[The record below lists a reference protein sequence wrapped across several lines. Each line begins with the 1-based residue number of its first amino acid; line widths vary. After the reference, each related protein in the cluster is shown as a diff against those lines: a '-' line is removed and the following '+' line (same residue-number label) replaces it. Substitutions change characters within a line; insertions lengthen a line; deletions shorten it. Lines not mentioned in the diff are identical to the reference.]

1 MKSPFGLRPATKRL
15 STHALRSLLK
25 NPRRTPSVDEID
37 VGKATKKTAAARRAC
52 ILLAALVLGSLL
64 GTGRATSEEEALLAR
79 ADQRYL
85 EALGRAFNAAYEQ
98 VSPAVVLVTT
108 TRHWRLS
115 RLQLPRFHPSLPEE
129 EYKGIG
135 SGTIISPDGYILS
148 NYHMIE
154 DADSIL
160 VTLSDRR
167 IFEAEVVGFDS
178 LIDIALL
185 KIQSADLP
193 VVRLGDSDR
202 LKVGD
207 LVLAIGHPLG
217 LGTTLTDGIISAL
230 GRQAAVIEGAYSIES
245 FIQTNAVINPGNS
258 GGPLLNLHGEVIGIN
273 TAIST
278 RTGFYIGYGLAVPI
292 NLAHEAIDDILTYG
306 RVVRSYLGVEMLE
319 VSQELV
325 EKKGLKL
332 ERPSGVYIDGTLA
345 GSPAELSGLRHG
357 DVILAI
363 DERPVDRPNQV
374 QSFIYNK
381 DPGDTISL
389 NVLRADEQLYL
400 EVILEEREENQL
412 LARGQERIF
421 QLGITVQALTKET
434 AREMG
439 FTDEVAAELG
449 FGKEEEAVV
458 VIGVE
463 PGGPAAAKGIQT
475 RDIITEIDQQ
485 RITSVQQFTHFISGL
500 EQGKA
505 ALFWFWRQ
513 DQGLDI
519 RALRIPE

>member
-1 MKSPFGLRPATKRL
+1 MTFFRKISRPPFEAIKRAAPVRRIWFLATVL
-15 STHALRSLLK
+15 VLTYPPGPGMATPGDPSLL
-25 NPRRTPSVDEID
+25 P
-37 VGKATKKTAAARRAC
+37 AADR
-52 ILLAALVLGSLL
+52 
-64 GTGRATSEEEALLAR
+64 
-79 ADQRYL
+79 RYL

-108 TRHWRLS
+108 TRPGRLS
-115 RLQLPRFHPSLPEE
+115 RLKLPRFHPALPDED
-129 EYKGIG
+129 YKGIG
-135 SGTIISPDGYILS
+135 SGTIISTNGYILS
-148 NYHMIE
+148 NYHVIE
-154 DADSIL
+154 DADSIR

-167 IFEAEVVGFDS
+167 VFDAEVVGSDS

-202 LKVGD
+202 LKIGD

-230 GRQAAVIEGAYSIES
+230 DRQAAVIQGAYSIES

-258 GGPLLNLHGEVIGIN
+258 GGPLLNLSGEVVGIN

-292 NLAHEAIDDILTYG
+292 NLAREAIDDILTHG

-319 VSQELV
+319 VSQQLIE
-325 EKKGLKL
+325 EKALNLK
-332 ERPSGVYIDGTLA
+332 RPGGVYIDATLT
-345 GSPAELSGLRHG
+345 GSPAELGGLRRG

-363 DERPVDRPNQV
+363 DDHPVERPNQI
-374 QSFIYNK
+374 QSLIYNK
-381 DPGDTISL
+381 DPGDIIFLKLLRSDGQL
-389 NVLRADEQLYL
+389 NL
-400 EVILEEREENQL
+400 EVTLGEREEDQL
-412 LARGQERIF
+412 LARGQERIS
-421 QLGITVQALTKET
+421 QLGITVQALTKDIAQEI
-434 AREMG
+434 G
-439 FTDEVAAELG
+439 FTDEIAADLG
-449 FGKEEEAVV
+449 FAKEEEAIVV
-458 VIGVE
+458 LDVE
-463 PGGPAAAKGIQT
+463 PGGPAAAKGIKT
-475 RDIITEIDQQ
+475 RDVITEVDQQ

-500 EQGKA
+500 EQGKS

-513 DQGLDI
+513 DQGLGI

>member
-1 MKSPFGLRPATKRL
+1 MTFFRKIMLPSFKGIKKAAPVRGAWFLATVL
-15 STHALRSLLK
+15 VLVSVPGPGMATSGDPSLL
-25 NPRRTPSVDEID
+25 P
-37 VGKATKKTAAARRAC
+37 
-52 ILLAALVLGSLL
+52 
-64 GTGRATSEEEALLAR
+64 R

-85 EALGRAFNAAYEQ
+85 EALGHAFNAAYEQ

-108 TRHWRLS
+108 TRPGRLS

-129 EYKGIG
+129 DYKGIG
-135 SGTIISPDGYILS
+135 SGTIISTNGYILS

-167 IFEAEVVGFDS
+167 VFEAEVVGSDS

-193 VVRLGDSDR
+193 VVRLGDSDL
-202 LKVGD
+202 LKIGD

-230 GRQAAVIEGAYSIES
+230 DRQAAVIEGAYSIES

-258 GGPLLNLHGEVIGIN
+258 GGPLLNLHGEVVGIN

-292 NLAHEAIDDILTYG
+292 NLAREAIDDILTYG

-319 VSQELV
+319 VSQKLIE
-325 EKKGLKL
+325 EKALKL
-332 ERPSGVYIDGTLA
+332 KRPGGVYIEATLA
-345 GSPAELSGLRHG
+345 GSPAELGGLRRG

-363 DERPVDRPNQV
+363 DDHPVERPNQI

-381 DPGDTISL
+381 DPGDTIFL
-389 NVLRADEQLYL
+389 NLLRSDGQLNL
-400 EVILEEREENQL
+400 EVTLGEREEDQL
-412 LARGQERIF
+412 LARGQERIT
-421 QLGITVQALTKET
+421 QLGITVQTLTGDVAQEI
-434 AREMG
+434 G
-439 FTDEVAAELG
+439 FTDEIAADLG
-449 FGKEEEAVV
+449 FARGEEAIV
-458 VIGVE
+458 VIDVE
-463 PGGPAAAKGIQT
+463 PGGPAAAKGIKT
-475 RDIITEIDQQ
+475 RDVITEVDQQ

-500 EQGKA
+500 EQGKS

>member
-1 MKSPFGLRPATKRL
+1 MTFFRKIMLPSFKGIKKAAPVRGAWFLATVL
-15 STHALRSLLK
+15 VLVSVPGPGMATSGDPSLL
-25 NPRRTPSVDEID
+25 P
-37 VGKATKKTAAARRAC
+37 
-52 ILLAALVLGSLL
+52 
-64 GTGRATSEEEALLAR
+64 R

-85 EALGRAFNAAYEQ
+85 KALGHAFNAAYEQ

-108 TRHWRLS
+108 TRPGRLS

-129 EYKGIG
+129 DYKGIG
-135 SGTIISPDGYILS
+135 SGTIISTNGYILS

-167 IFEAEVVGFDS
+167 VFEAEVVGSDS

-193 VVRLGDSDR
+193 VVRLGDSDL
-202 LKVGD
+202 LKIGD

-230 GRQAAVIEGAYSIES
+230 DRQAAVIEGAYSIES

-258 GGPLLNLHGEVIGIN
+258 GGPLLNLHGEVVGIN

-292 NLAHEAIDDILTYG
+292 NLAREAIDDILTYG

-319 VSQELV
+319 VSQKLIE
-325 EKKGLKL
+325 EKALKL
-332 ERPSGVYIDGTLA
+332 KRPAGVYIEATLA
-345 GSPAELSGLRHG
+345 GSPAELGGLRRG
-357 DVILAI
+357 DVILTI
-363 DERPVDRPNQV
+363 DDHPVERPNQI

-381 DPGDTISL
+381 DPGDTIFL
-389 NVLRADEQLYL
+389 NLLRSDGQLNL
-400 EVILEEREENQL
+400 EVTLGEREEDQL
-412 LARGQERIF
+412 LARGQERIT
-421 QLGITVQALTKET
+421 QLGITVQTLTGDVAQEI
-434 AREMG
+434 G
-439 FTDEVAAELG
+439 FTDEIAADLG
-449 FGKEEEAVV
+449 FARGEEAIV
-458 VIGVE
+458 VIDVE
-463 PGGPAAAKGIQT
+463 PGGPAAAKGIKT
-475 RDIITEIDQQ
+475 RDVITEVDQQ

-500 EQGKA
+500 EQGKS

>member
-1 MKSPFGLRPATKRL
+1 MTFFRKIMLPSFKGIKKAAPVRGAWFLATVL
-15 STHALRSLLK
+15 VLVSVPGPGMATSGDPSLL
-25 NPRRTPSVDEID
+25 P
-37 VGKATKKTAAARRAC
+37 
-52 ILLAALVLGSLL
+52 
-64 GTGRATSEEEALLAR
+64 R

-85 EALGRAFNAAYEQ
+85 EALGHAFNAAYEQ

-108 TRHWRLS
+108 TRPGRLS

-129 EYKGIG
+129 DYKGIG
-135 SGTIISPDGYILS
+135 SGTIISTNGYILS

-167 IFEAEVVGFDS
+167 VFEAEVVGSDS

-193 VVRLGDSDR
+193 VVRLGDSDL
-202 LKVGD
+202 LKIGD

-230 GRQAAVIEGAYSIES
+230 DRQAAVIEGAYSIES

-258 GGPLLNLHGEVIGIN
+258 GGPLLNLHGEVVGIN

-292 NLAHEAIDDILTYG
+292 NLAREAIDDILTYG

-319 VSQELV
+319 VSQKLIE
-325 EKKGLKL
+325 EKALKL
-332 ERPSGVYIDGTLA
+332 KRPGGVYIEATLA
-345 GSPAELSGLRHG
+345 GSPAELGGLRRG
-357 DVILAI
+357 DVILTI
-363 DERPVDRPNQV
+363 DDHPVERPNQI

-381 DPGDTISL
+381 DPGDTIFL
-389 NVLRADEQLYL
+389 NLLRSDGQLNL
-400 EVILEEREENQL
+400 EVTLGEREEDQL
-412 LARGQERIF
+412 LARGQERIT
-421 QLGITVQALTKET
+421 QLGITVQTLTGDVAQEI
-434 AREMG
+434 G
-439 FTDEVAAELG
+439 FTDEIAADLG
-449 FGKEEEAVV
+449 FARGEEAIV
-458 VIGVE
+458 VIDVE
-463 PGGPAAAKGIQT
+463 PGGPAAAKGIKT
-475 RDIITEIDQQ
+475 RDVITEVDQQ

-500 EQGKA
+500 EQGKS

>member
-1 MKSPFGLRPATKRL
+1 MAT
-15 STHALRSLLK
+15 SGNPSLL
-25 NPRRTPSVDEID
+25 P
-37 VGKATKKTAAARRAC
+37 
-52 ILLAALVLGSLL
+52 
-64 GTGRATSEEEALLAR
+64 R

-85 EALGRAFNAAYEQ
+85 EALGHAFNAAYEQ

-108 TRHWRLS
+108 TRPGRLS

-129 EYKGIG
+129 DYKGIG
-135 SGTIISPDGYILS
+135 SGTIISTNGYILS

-167 IFEAEVVGFDS
+167 VFEAEVVGSDS

-193 VVRLGDSDR
+193 VVRLGDSDL
-202 LKVGD
+202 LKIGD

-230 GRQAAVIEGAYSIES
+230 DRQAAVIKGAYSIES

-258 GGPLLNLHGEVIGIN
+258 GGPLLNLHGEVVGIN

-292 NLAHEAIDDILTYG
+292 NLAREAIDDILTYG

-319 VSQELV
+319 VSQKLIE
-325 EKKGLKL
+325 EKALKL
-332 ERPSGVYIDGTLA
+332 KRPGGVYIEATLA
-345 GSPAELSGLRHG
+345 GSPAELGGLRRG
-357 DVILAI
+357 DVILTI
-363 DERPVDRPNQV
+363 DDHPVERPNQI

-381 DPGDTISL
+381 DPGDTIFL
-389 NVLRADEQLYL
+389 NLLRSDGQLNL
-400 EVILEEREENQL
+400 EVTLGEREEDQL
-412 LARGQERIF
+412 LARGQERIT
-421 QLGITVQALTKET
+421 QLGITVQTLTGDVAQEI
-434 AREMG
+434 G
-439 FTDEVAAELG
+439 FTDEIAADLG
-449 FGKEEEAVV
+449 FARGEEAIV
-458 VIGVE
+458 VIDVE
-463 PGGPAAAKGIQT
+463 PGGPAAAKGIKT
-475 RDIITEIDQQ
+475 RDVITEVDQQ

-500 EQGKA
+500 EQGKS

>member
-1 MKSPFGLRPATKRL
+1 MATPGDP
-15 STHALRSLLK
+15 SLL
-25 NPRRTPSVDEID
+25 P
-37 VGKATKKTAAARRAC
+37 AADR
-52 ILLAALVLGSLL
+52 
-64 GTGRATSEEEALLAR
+64 
-79 ADQRYL
+79 RYL

-108 TRHWRLS
+108 TRPGRLS
-115 RLQLPRFHPSLPEE
+115 RLKLPRFHPALPDED
-129 EYKGIG
+129 YKGIG
-135 SGTIISPDGYILS
+135 SGTIISTNGYILS
-148 NYHMIE
+148 NYHVIE
-154 DADSIL
+154 DADSIR

-167 IFEAEVVGFDS
+167 VFDAEVVGSDS

-202 LKVGD
+202 LKIGD

-230 GRQAAVIEGAYSIES
+230 DRQAAVIQGAYSIES

-258 GGPLLNLHGEVIGIN
+258 GGPLLNLSGEVVGIN

-292 NLAHEAIDDILTYG
+292 NLAREAIDDILTHG

-319 VSQELV
+319 VSQQLIE
-325 EKKGLKL
+325 EKALNLK
-332 ERPSGVYIDGTLA
+332 RPGGVYIDATLA
-345 GSPAELSGLRHG
+345 GSPAELGGLRRG

-363 DERPVDRPNQV
+363 DDHPVERPNQI
-374 QSFIYNK
+374 QSLIYNK
-381 DPGDTISL
+381 DPGDIIFLKLLRSDGQL
-389 NVLRADEQLYL
+389 NL
-400 EVILEEREENQL
+400 EVTLGEREEDQL
-412 LARGQERIF
+412 LARGQERIS
-421 QLGITVQALTKET
+421 QLGITVQALTKDIAQEI
-434 AREMG
+434 G
-439 FTDEVAAELG
+439 FTDEIAADLG
-449 FGKEEEAVV
+449 FAKEEEAIVV
-458 VIGVE
+458 LDVE
-463 PGGPAAAKGIQT
+463 PGGPAAAKGIRI
-475 RDIITEIDQQ
+475 RDVITEVDQQ

-500 EQGKA
+500 EQGKS

>member
-1 MKSPFGLRPATKRL
+1 MATPGDP
-15 STHALRSLLK
+15 SLL
-25 NPRRTPSVDEID
+25 P
-37 VGKATKKTAAARRAC
+37 AADR
-52 ILLAALVLGSLL
+52 
-64 GTGRATSEEEALLAR
+64 
-79 ADQRYL
+79 RYL

-108 TRHWRLS
+108 TRPGRLS
-115 RLQLPRFHPSLPEE
+115 RLKLPRFHPALPDED
-129 EYKGIG
+129 YKGIG
-135 SGTIISPDGYILS
+135 SGTIISTNGYILS
-148 NYHMIE
+148 NYHVIE
-154 DADSIL
+154 DADSIR

-167 IFEAEVVGFDS
+167 VFDAEVVGSDS

-202 LKVGD
+202 LKIGD

-230 GRQAAVIEGAYSIES
+230 DRQAAVIQGAYSIES

-258 GGPLLNLHGEVIGIN
+258 GGPLLNLSGEVVGIN

-292 NLAHEAIDDILTYG
+292 NLAREAIDDILTHG

-319 VSQELV
+319 VSQQLIE
-325 EKKGLKL
+325 EKALNLK
-332 ERPSGVYIDGTLA
+332 RPGGVYIDATLT
-345 GSPAELSGLRHG
+345 GSPAELGGLRRG

-363 DERPVDRPNQV
+363 DDHPVERPNQI
-374 QSFIYNK
+374 QSLIYNK
-381 DPGDTISL
+381 DPGDIIFLKLLRSDGQL
-389 NVLRADEQLYL
+389 NL
-400 EVILEEREENQL
+400 EVTLGEREEDQL
-412 LARGQERIF
+412 LARGQERIS
-421 QLGITVQALTKET
+421 QLGITVQALTRDIAQEI
-434 AREMG
+434 G
-439 FTDEVAAELG
+439 FTDEIAADLG
-449 FGKEEEAVV
+449 FAKEEEAIVV
-458 VIGVE
+458 LDVE
-463 PGGPAAAKGIQT
+463 PGGPAAAKGIKT
-475 RDIITEIDQQ
+475 RDVITEVDQQ

-500 EQGKA
+500 EQGKS

-513 DQGLDI
+513 DQGLGI

>member
-1 MKSPFGLRPATKRL
+1 MATPGDP
-15 STHALRSLLK
+15 SLL
-25 NPRRTPSVDEID
+25 P
-37 VGKATKKTAAARRAC
+37 AADR
-52 ILLAALVLGSLL
+52 
-64 GTGRATSEEEALLAR
+64 
-79 ADQRYL
+79 RYL

-108 TRHWRLS
+108 TRPGRLS
-115 RLQLPRFHPSLPEE
+115 RLKLPRFHPALPDED
-129 EYKGIG
+129 YKGIG
-135 SGTIISPDGYILS
+135 SGTIISTNGYILS
-148 NYHMIE
+148 NYHVIE
-154 DADSIL
+154 DADSIR

-167 IFEAEVVGFDS
+167 VFDAEVVGSDS

-202 LKVGD
+202 LKIGD

-230 GRQAAVIEGAYSIES
+230 DRQAAVIEGAYSIES

-258 GGPLLNLHGEVIGIN
+258 GGPLLNLRGEVVGIN

-292 NLAHEAIDDILTYG
+292 NLAREAIDDILTHG

-319 VSQELV
+319 VSQKLIE
-325 EKKGLKL
+325 EKALKL
-332 ERPSGVYIDGTLA
+332 KRPGGVYIDATLA
-345 GSPAELSGLRHG
+345 GSPAELGGLRRG

-363 DERPVDRPNQV
+363 DDHPVERPNQI
-374 QSFIYNK
+374 QSLIYNK

-389 NVLRADEQLYL
+389 KLLRRDGQLNL
-400 EVILEEREENQL
+400 EVTLGEREEDQL
-412 LARGQERIF
+412 LARGQERIS
-421 QLGITVQALTKET
+421 QLGITVQTLT
-434 AREMG
+434 REIAQEIG
-439 FTDEVAAELG
+439 FTDEIAADLG
-449 FGKEEEAVV
+449 FAKEEEAIVV
-458 VIGVE
+458 LAVE
-463 PGGPAAAKGIQT
+463 PGGPAAAKGIRI
-475 RDIITEIDQQ
+475 RDVITEVDQQ

-500 EQGKA
+500 EQGKS

-513 DQGLDI
+513 DQGLGI